1 MYSTTRVPNPV
12 AKRTR
17 QVQDD
22 VQVVM
27 RRLHRPV
34 TFADLARQWTGVDRN
49 SYGAELQKLA
59 EKYAANYCHEQPR
72 REAAALR

>member
-1 MYSTTRVPNPV
+1 
-12 AKRTR
+12 
-17 QVQDD
+17 
-22 VQVVM
+22 M